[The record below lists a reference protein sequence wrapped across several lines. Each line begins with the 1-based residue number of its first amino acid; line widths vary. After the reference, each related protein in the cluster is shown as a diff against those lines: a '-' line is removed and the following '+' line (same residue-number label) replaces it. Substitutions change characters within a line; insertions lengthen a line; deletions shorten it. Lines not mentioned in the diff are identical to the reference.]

1 MFLLDIL
8 EPSSALAADVES
20 GVNNSYL
27 FFEWSMTN
35 YGGDQMNVGSNN
47 WVTGLA
53 FEM

>member
-1 MFLLDIL
+1 MIL
-8 EPSSALAADVES
+8 RVLSCETLGGVSPA

-27 FFEWSMTN
+27 FFEWSMSN